1 MTLYR
6 ITNLLTIAKRRNIF
20 TIKGSYMKSFN
31 IEQSCDRFLSS
42 TKLSTKSFPHHE
54 HQQLENERPKFRY
67 LSAWFCP
74 FAHRATL
81 ALEHHATRV
90 DYQWVEALG
99 WEQRPDEN
107 NVTGTGKEWWYHWKA
122 EELKRVNPS
131 ALVPT
136 LIPVDSLTGKGIE
149 SKAVYESLVTIDFID
164 QISAADGVDRLV
176 PEDPYEA
183 ARCRVWADKVN
194 REMCSPYYGVLVRKD
209 ESERMEHFQSLIKGL
224 TSFSHELMKT
234 PGPTFLANCQLSNVD
249 LALIP
254 WAFRYYVFEHY
265 RGHEYV
271 INTERYPQLQPY
283 FEWFDYVMELDCVKR
298 TLPDKEKYL
307 EHIGKYADSS
317 ARSKVA
323 NAVRRGVSAHELD
336 DEKDEY

>member
-1 MTLYR
+1 MASKIMK
-6 ITNLLTIAKRRNIF
+6 ITTRALGTKP
-20 TIKGSYMKSFN
+20 
-31 IEQSCDRFLSS
+31 ESS
-42 TKLSTKSFPHHE
+42 KPT
-54 HQQLENERPKFRY
+54 FRY
-67 LSAWFCP
+67 LTAWFCP

-81 ALEHHATRV
+81 ALEHHSSRV
-90 DYQWVEALG
+90 DYEWVEALG
-99 WEQRPDEN
+99 WEQREDKS

-122 EELKRVNPS
+122 DELKRVNPS

-136 LIPVDSLTGKGIE
+136 LIPINKDGISEE

-164 QISAADGVDRLV
+164 QVSGAVGKDRLV

-194 REMCSPYYGVLVRKD
+194 RELCSPYYGVLVRKE
-209 ESERMEHFQSLIKGL
+209 ESERKEHFNALIKGL
-224 TSFSHELMKT
+224 TSFSTELQKT
-234 PGPTFLANCQLSNVD
+234 NGPTFLEDGQLSNVD

-254 WAFRYYVFEHY
+254 WAYRYYVFEHY
-265 RGHEYV
+265 RGDDYV
-271 INTERYPQLQPY
+271 ISTSHYPQLEPY
-283 FEWFDYVMELDCVKR
+283 QKWFDHVMNLDCVKR

-307 EHIGKYADSS
+307 IHIGKYADSS

-323 NAVRRGVSAHELD
+323 NAVRRGAAAHELD